1 MAGKN
6 ETPRQRMISMM
17 YLVLTAMLA
26 LNVTREV
33 LDSFVVI
40 DKGLEATNKNFGK
53 HNDDLYTQFDLAKS
67 VDPNRV
73 TSNWEKAQLVKKEA
87 ASLTAFID
95 KIKNELISKTEGIP
109 EQAADTLQMANIESK
124 DNTDVSTFIMI
135 GNKEDG
141 STGKSRELKNKLEAY
156 KKMLGDYILPIDRK
170 KVEINLDTHD
180 PPPNDENANWEV
192 YNFSERPLVACI
204 TLLSKFKNDIKTA
217 ESNVVDYLLK
227 QVDKGSLKFD
237 TVAAKVIPQ
246 SNYVL
251 LGEEYK
257 ADVFLAAFNKTRNPE
272 IKVGNFDEKS
282 KTFIGAADAL
292 TVERGLGKYNIRT
305 TREGFV
311 SYAGSIKVVAPSGE
325 EMMFPFKSEYIVA
338 KPALTVSADAMNVF
352 YADLENPI
360 SISVPGIPNER
371 LSVSISNGTIT
382 PKGNGKFIVKVRNG
396 TDSKISVTATMEN
409 GGKRNMGISTF
420 RIRQVPQPTVKFG
433 KLVTD
438 GALSKGEINNITGVI
453 ANYDN
458 FIFNVPCKVLSCTI
472 SVPVNGGF
480 MDYKLS
486 SNMISSANPSGLDT
500 RLKQM
505 RRGERILITDVI
517 VSHPS
522 GVPKPA
528 SGLTVKVR

>member
-6 ETPRQRMISMM
+6 ETPRQKMISMM

-40 DKGLEATNKNFGK
+40 DKGLEATNKNFEK
-53 HNDDLYTQFDLAKS
+53 RNDELYEQFDLAKS

-87 ASLTAFID
+87 GSLTAFID
-95 KIKNELISKTEGIP
+95 KIKSELVSKTEGIT
-109 EQAADTLQMANIESK
+109 EQAADTLRMERIESK

-141 STGKSRELKNKLEAY
+141 SNGKSRELKKKLEAY
-156 KKMLGDYILPIDRK
+156 KKMLGDYILPADRK
-170 KVEINLDTHD
+170 KIEINLDTQD

-272 IKVGNFDEKS
+272 IKIGNFDERT
-282 KTFIGAADAL
+282 KTFTGSADAL
-292 TVERGLGKYNIRT
+292 NVERGLGKYNVKT

-311 SYAGSIKVVAPSGE
+311 SYAGAIKVVAPSGE

-352 YADLENPI
+352 YAGLDNPV
-360 SISVPGIPNER
+360 SVSVPGIPNER
-371 LSVSISNGTIT
+371 LSVSISNGKIT
-382 PKGNGKFIVKVRNG
+382 PLGNGKFNVKVMTG
-396 TDSKISVTATMEN
+396 TESKIAVTATMEN
-409 GGKRNMGISTF
+409 GERKNMGASTF
-420 RIRQVPQPTVKFG
+420 RIRRVPKPTVKYAG
-433 KLVTD
+433 LTTD
-438 GALSKGEINNITGVI
+438 GMLSKSEIDNNIGVI
-453 ANYDN
+453 ANYEN
-458 FIFNVPCKVLSCTI
+458 FVLNVPCKVLSCTI
-472 SVPVNGGF
+472 SIISPGGVQ
-480 MDYKLS
+480 DYDLK
-486 SNMISSANPSGLDT
+486 SNMFTTELKA
-500 RLKQM
+500 RLKLV
-505 RRGERILITDVI
+505 RRGERIMITNVK
-517 VSHPS
+517 VSDPT
-522 GVPKPA
+522 GVPVTA
-528 SGLTVKVR
+528 SGITIKVR

>member
-6 ETPRQRMISMM
+6 ETPRQKMISMM

-40 DKGLEATNKNFGK
+40 DKGLEATNKNFAK
-53 HNDDLYTQFDLAKS
+53 RNDELYAQFDLAKN

-73 TSNWEKAQLVKKEA
+73 SSNWEKAQLVKKEA
-87 ASLTAFID
+87 ASLTAYID
-95 KIKNELISKTEGIP
+95 KVKNELISKTEGIP
-109 EQAADTLQMANIESK
+109 EQVADTLQMEHIDSK

-141 STGKSRELKNKLEAY
+141 SNGKSRELKNKLEAY
-156 KKMLGDYILPIDRK
+156 KKMLNDYILPVDRK
-170 KVEINLDTHD
+170 KVEINLDTQD

-272 IKVGNFDEKS
+272 IKIGNFDEKT
-282 KTFIGAADAL
+282 KTFNGPSDAL
-292 TVERGLGKYNIRT
+292 NVEHGLGKYNVKT
-305 TREGFV
+305 THEGMM

-325 EMMFPFKSEYIVA
+325 ELMFPFKSEYIVA

-360 SISVPGIPNER
+360 SVSVPGIPNER

-382 PKGNGKFIVKVRNG
+382 PQGNGKFIVKVKNG
-396 TDSKISVTATMEN
+396 IDSKVSVIANMEN
-409 GGKRNMGISTF
+409 GEKRNMGISTF
-420 RIRQVPQPTVKFG
+420 RVRRVPKPTVKFG
-433 KLVTD
+433 GLKTD
-438 GALSKGEINNITGVI
+438 GALSKSEIENVSGVI
-453 ANYDN
+453 ADYEN

-472 SVPVNGGF
+472 SFLSPAGVE
-480 MDYKLS
+480 DYELK
-486 SNMISSANPSGLDT
+486 SNMFSDQLKT
-500 RLKQM
+500 RFKRL
-505 RRGERILITDVI
+505 RRGERFLITDVI

-522 GVPKPA
+522 GVPEKA
-528 SGLTVKVR
+528 SGITVKVR

>member
-6 ETPRQRMISMM
+6 ETPRQKMISMM

-40 DKGLEATNKNFGK
+40 DKGLEATNKNFEK
-53 HNDDLYTQFDLAKS
+53 RNDELYAQFDLAKN

-73 TSNWEKAQLVKKEA
+73 KSNWEKAQLVKKEA
-87 ASLTAFID
+87 ANLNAYID
-95 KIKNELISKTEGIP
+95 QIKNELISKTEGVS
-109 EQAADTLQMANIESK
+109 EQVADTLQMERIESK

-141 STGKSRELKNKLEAY
+141 SNGKSRELKNKLQAY
-156 KKMLGDYILPIDRK
+156 KKMLDEYILPADRK
-170 KVEINLDTHD
+170 KVEINLDTQD

-272 IKVGNFDEKS
+272 IRIGNFDEKT
-282 KTFIGAADAL
+282 KAFIGSSDAL
-292 TVERGLGKYNIRT
+292 NVERGLGKYNVKT
-305 TREGFV
+305 TREGMM

-325 EMMFPFKSEYIVA
+325 EMMFPFKSDYIVA
-338 KPALTVSADAMNVF
+338 KPALTVSAEAMNVF
-352 YADLENPI
+352 YAGLDNPV

-371 LSVSISNGTIT
+371 LAVSISNGKIAS
-382 PKGNGKFIVKVRNG
+382 KGNGKFMVKVMSG
-396 TDSKISVTATMEN
+396 TEAKISVTAAMEN
-409 GGKRNMGISTF
+409 GEKRNMGISTF
-420 RIRQVPQPTVKFG
+420 RIRRVPKPTVKYAG
-433 KLVTD
+433 LVAD
-438 GALSKGEINNITGVI
+438 GTLTRSEMENASGVL
-453 ANYDN
+453 ANYEN
-458 FIFNVPCKVLSCTI
+458 FVFDVPCKVLSCTV
-472 SVPVNGGF
+472 SF
-480 MDYKLS
+480 
-486 SNMISSANPSGLDT
+486 ISSAGVEDYDLKSNIFTEPL
-500 RLKQM
+500 RLRIKRV
-505 RRGERILITDVI
+505 RRGERMMITNVK
-517 VSHPS
+517 VSDPT
-522 GVPKPA
+522 GGAVTA

>member
-1 MAGKN
+1 
-6 ETPRQRMISMM
+6 
-17 YLVLTAMLA
+17 
-26 LNVTREV
+26 
-33 LDSFVVI
+33 
-40 DKGLEATNKNFGK
+40 
-53 HNDDLYTQFDLAKS
+53 
-67 VDPNRV
+67 
-73 TSNWEKAQLVKKEA
+73 
-87 ASLTAFID
+87 
-95 KIKNELISKTEGIP
+95 LISKTEGIP
-109 EQAADTLQMANIESK
+109 EQVADTLQMANIDGK

-141 STGKSRELKNKLEAY
+141 STGKSRELKNKLEGY
-156 KKMLGDYILPIDRK
+156 KKMLGNYILPVDRK
-170 KVEINLDTHD
+170 KVEINLDTQD

-272 IKVGNFDEKS
+272 IKVGNFDEKT

-292 TVERGLGKYNIRT
+292 TVERGLGKYNVRT

-371 LSVSISNGTIT
+371 LSVSINNGTIT
-382 PKGNGKFIVKVRNG
+382 PKGNGKFIVKVKNG
-396 TDSKISVTATMEN
+396 TESKISVMATMEN
-409 GGKRNMGISTF
+409 GEKRNMGVSAF
-420 RIRQVPQPTVKFG
+420 RVRQVPKPTVKFG
-433 KLVTD
+433 GLTAD
-438 GALSKGEINNITGVI
+438 GALSKPEISNIMGVI
-453 ANYDN
+453 ANYEN
-458 FIFNVPCKVLSCTI
+458 FIYNVPCKVLSCTFAVQT
-472 SVPVNGGF
+472 SAGF
-480 MDYKLS
+480 IDYKLT
-486 SNMISSANPSGLDT
+486 SNMISSAPGLDV

-522 GVPKPA
+522 GVPKSA
-528 SGLTVKVR
+528 SGITIKVR